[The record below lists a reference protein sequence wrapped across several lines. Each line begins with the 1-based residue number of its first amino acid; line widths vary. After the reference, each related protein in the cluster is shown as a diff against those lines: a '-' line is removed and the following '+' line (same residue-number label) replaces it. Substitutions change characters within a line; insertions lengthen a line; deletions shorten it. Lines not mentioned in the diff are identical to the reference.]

1 MVISIIIAIIT
12 CMGIMACILFKP
24 SIKIK
29 NIELQTF
36 WMVALLGAIMM
47 LLFNVLPIPTLISK
61 LSENS
66 VVNPFKILILFI
78 SLSILSITLDVLG
91 VFKYLAI
98 KVANRFNNSQYGL
111 FFSLYILI
119 AILTIFTSND
129 IIILTFT
136 PFICYFSKHAKI
148 NPIPFLVMQFVVA
161 NTYSMAL
168 YIGNPTNIY
177 LSQASGIGFMD
188 YLKVMWLPTLF
199 AGIASLIT
207 LLLIFKK
214 SLNQNIEMIDVENV
228 KLENKPLI
236 FISVGIL
243 SACTCLL
250 AISSY
255 INLEMWIVC
264 LLSALVL
271 TTFIIVLSKNK
282 KETLLSVY
290 KRAPYSLIVF
300 VLSMYTI
307 VISLNHTGVTY
318 KMGELI
324 ANVVKSD
331 TSLILAYGGLSAL
344 FDSFV
349 NNIPM
354 SILFSSVIST
364 DFSFP
369 ALYATV
375 IGSNIGAYLTPMASL
390 AGIMWLSMLKKHEI
404 EYSFAKFIKY
414 GIILTPV
421 ILSCSLIGLII
432 IL

>member
-1 MVISIIIAIIT
+1 
-12 CMGIMACILFKP
+12 
-24 SIKIK
+24 
-29 NIELQTF
+29 
-36 WMVALLGAIMM
+36 
-47 LLFNVLPIPTLISK
+47 
-61 LSENS
+61 
-66 VVNPFKILILFI
+66 
-78 SLSILSITLDVLG
+78 
-91 VFKYLAI
+91 
-98 KVANRFNNSQYGL
+98 
-111 FFSLYILI
+111 
-119 AILTIFTSND
+119 
-129 IIILTFT
+129 
-136 PFICYFSKHAKI
+136 
-148 NPIPFLVMQFVVA
+148 
-161 NTYSMAL
+161 
-168 YIGNPTNIY
+168 
-177 LSQASGIGFMD
+177 
-188 YLKVMWLPTLF
+188 
-199 AGIASLIT
+199 
-207 LLLIFKK
+207 
-214 SLNQNIEMIDVENV
+214 
-228 KLENKPLI
+228 
-236 FISVGIL
+236 
-243 SACTCLL
+243 
-250 AISSY
+250 
-255 INLEMWIVC
+255 MWIVC

-271 TTFIIVLSKNK
+271 TIFIIVLSKNK

-324 ANVVKSD
+324 ANVAKSD